1 MPSLKRKRV
10 INPRIMIDVT
20 ALLAK
25 KILIQLSFRCE
36 EFIAKG

>member
-1 MPSLKRKRV
+1 LKRKRV

-25 KILIQLSFRCE
+25 KILIQLSLRCE
-36 EFIAKG
+36 EFMAKD